1 MTEKKLSNKVIQ
13 TFHYDQKMV
22 PVPIFAINHF
32 YQIIN
37 LMKKNPNQITK
48 GRGYREEVACLFSIF
63 K

>member
-37 LMKKNPNQITK
+37 IMKKKPNQITK
-48 GRGYREEVACLFSIF
+48 GRGY
-63 K
+63 